1 MKESSNEH
9 NAKYN
14 KSVSHTYPED
24 LIRVILELREA
35 IRIHDRRARIGTIA
49 SVIGATL
56 GIAAIIFTTIV
67 AVNTT
72 QQFRAV
78 GRQLNSVANL
88 LDSVT
93 NRLDNVVAQ
102 LNNIGERLE
111 QLERRMT
118 ISEVS
123 AQLVSNISD
132 LYIENYEREAA
143 EAGYVE
149 VTSQT
154 RRYQIN
160 QVGRELIVKLNPKLK
175 DKIIDEFVKSE
186 TTAEMVLNL
195 HPEYLY
201 ELMKAYNR
209 LNDPDIS
216 LRILIGVISAYAHS
230 N

>member
-9 NAKYN
+9 NTEETKK
-14 KSVSHTYPED
+14 KSYITDNNRYDGKGQID
-24 LIRVILELREA
+24 LQDIMQA
-35 IRIHDRRARIGTIA
+35 IWIHDKRTRVGTIA
-49 SVIGATL
+49 SIIGAVL
-56 GIAAIIFTTIV
+56 GLAAIIFTTIV

-72 QQFRAV
+72 RQFRAV
-78 GRQLNSVANL
+78 GQQL
-88 LDSVT
+88 D
-93 NRLDNVVAQ
+93 
-102 LNNIGERLE
+102 NIGERLD

-123 AQLVSNISD
+123 GQLVSNISD
-132 LYIENYEREAA
+132 LYIEIYEREAA

-149 VTSQT
+149 ITRET

-160 QVGRELIVKLNPKLK
+160 QKGRELLVAVSPKLK
-175 DKIIDEFVKSE
+175 DKIIDEFAKSE
-186 TTAEMVLNL
+186 NTAGMVFKL

-201 ELMKAYNR
+201 ELVAAYNKS
-209 LNDPDIS
+209 DAPDIS